1 MTRYKHKHKFIS
13 DTHQPFS
20 RSSSGNPGRLV
31 GQRFGRL
38 RVTCKIRRS
47 NQWRW
52 RCFCDC
58 GADVAVSTRDL
69 TTGKVQSCERCA
81 HAPDPGRTA

>member
-1 MTRYKHKHKFIS
+1 MTRYKRKLKFIS

-20 RSSSGNPGRLV
+20 RFTPGPGRLA

-47 NQWRW
+47 NQWFW

-58 GADVAVSTRDL
+58 GADVMASTRDL
-69 TTGKVQSCERCA
+69 TTGKVQSCERCGSC
-81 HAPDPGRTA
+81 P